1 MNAPTTAVQVI
12 DRLEDILRQIA
23 VLPEPTGLVAD
34 DRGDVRL
41 ALRSSSW
48 DEVLDLALTEMRRYG
63 AGSPQVTRRL
73 AALLDGVQSVAPAE
87 RLPAIERQRQELTAA
102 VAAAVPGESD
112 REQGLTAD
120 RRGLG

>member
-34 DRGDVRL
+34 DRGHVRL

-48 DEVLDLALTEMRRYG
+48 DEVLELALTEMRRFG
-63 AGSPQVTRRL
+63 AGSPQVSRRL
-73 AALLDGVQSVAPAE
+73 VALLDGVQAVAPAE
-87 RLPAIERQRQELTAA
+87 RVPAIERQRQELTAA
-102 VAAAVPGESD
+102 VGTAVPGEV
-112 REQGLTAD
+112 
-120 RRGLG
+120 